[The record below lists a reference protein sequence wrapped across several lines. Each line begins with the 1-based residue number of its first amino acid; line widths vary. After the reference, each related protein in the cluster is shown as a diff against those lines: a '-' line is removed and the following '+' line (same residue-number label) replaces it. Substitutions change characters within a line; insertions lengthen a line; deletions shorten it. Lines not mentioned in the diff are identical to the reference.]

1 MLAALKARFNG
12 ADDFCLRELT
22 AGGQVLYALFLDGMT
37 SGSDISDFVVRPL
50 MENLRPGTPEEL
62 YAQAQ
67 RGAVWCAVCEEAD
80 SAEAAA
86 DKLTH
91 GYCVVVFPGL
101 AKALCFEAKSGT
113 RRGPSAP
120 ESENTVKGAKD
131 AFTETIRIN
140 TALVRRHLRTPELR
154 LASKTVG
161 RRTQTNVTV
170 CSIAGLTDPKLVAR
184 MEKRLSRI
192 DIDGLLSPAAVEEYV
207 TGSRRTAFPLLQY
220 TERTDQFCQGLLEG
234 QVGLLVDGLPLGYLA
249 PVDLGILMASP
260 EDRAVDYVSATC
272 VRILRYAA
280 LFLSLFLPALY
291 AAMATFQ
298 QQMLPTKLL
307 LAIIESKENV
317 PFPTLLEVLG
327 LLAAFELLQEA
338 GLRLPDPIGDTV
350 SIIGALI
357 VGQSAVE
364 AKVISPI
371 AVIVVATAGIAGYA
385 QPSQDLGAALRISR
399 FALVLA
405 AIAAGLYGVVISLC
419 FFVWYLCTIDSFG
432 RNYTAPWSGGRRR
445 NLARTF
451 LRLPLPEEKMREPEL
466 NTPDR
471 RKQA

>member
-170 CSIAGLTDPKLVAR
+170 CSIAGLTDPKLAAR

-280 LFLSLFLPALY
+280 LFLRLFLPALY

-317 PFPTLLEVLG
+317 PFPTLIEVLG

-338 GLRLPDPIGDTV
+338 GLHLPQAIGTAV
-350 SIIGALI
+350 SIIGGLVVGTAAVEANLVSPAALI
-357 VGQSAVE
+357 VA
-364 AKVISPI
+364 
-371 AVIVVATAGIAGYA
+371 ATAGICGFTLPSRDLSDAVRLWRFLLTALGGIAGLFGLTVGAILLLVHLAGLTSLGVAYLA
-385 QPSQDLGAALRISR
+385 PFSDVRGWRAVLRPRLSRQKFRDPALGA
-399 FALVLA
+399 V
-405 AIAAGLYGVVISLC
+405 
-419 FFVWYLCTIDSFG
+419 
-432 RNYTAPWSGGRRR
+432 
-445 NLARTF
+445 
-451 LRLPLPEEKMREPEL
+451 
-466 NTPDR
+466 DR
-471 RKQA
+471 KNQR

>member
-37 SGSDISDFVVRPL
+37 SGQRHFRLCRPTADGK
-50 MENLRPGTPEEL
+50 PPAGTPEEL

-140 TALVRRHLRTPELR
+140 TALGPAGICARRSCG

-338 GLRLPDPIGDTV
+338 GLHLPAGHRHGGLHHRWARRRDGGGGGKSRLARRAHRRGHGGHLRLHAAEPRPV
-350 SIIGALI
+350 RRR
-357 VGQSAVE
+357 
-364 AKVISPI
+364 
-371 AVIVVATAGIAGYA
+371 
-385 QPSQDLGAALRISR
+385 AALALSGSR
-399 FALVLA
+399 PSA
-405 AIAAGLYGVVISLC
+405 ASRPV
-419 FFVWYLCTIDSFG
+419 
-432 RNYTAPWSGGRRR
+432 R
-445 NLARTF
+445 
-451 LRLPLPEEKMREPEL
+451 
-466 NTPDR
+466 PDR
-471 RKQA
+471 GARFCCWCTWRG